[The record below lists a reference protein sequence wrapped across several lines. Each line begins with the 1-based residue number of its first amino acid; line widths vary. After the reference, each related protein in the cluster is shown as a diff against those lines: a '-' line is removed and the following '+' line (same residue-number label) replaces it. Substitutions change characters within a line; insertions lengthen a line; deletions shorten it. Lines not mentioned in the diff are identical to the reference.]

1 MAIGG
6 QHSTG
11 TMPEETMRLVATDVY
26 RNFPTSEALMETVAA
41 PGLEALVT
49 RAERALTEELL
60 GAWLLLRGDGDAG
73 RLMQPGTPK
82 KGAAAAVPSGSVLA
96 CCSFVGFETS
106 VNAAEE
112 TRDPRRSR
120 PRTLFGAL
128 ADGERRPCRILAM
141 GVSAAACPGP
151 PCGG

>member
-1 MAIGG
+1 
-6 QHSTG
+6 
-11 TMPEETMRLVATDVY
+11 
-26 RNFPTSEALMETVAA
+26 
-41 PGLEALVT
+41 
-49 RAERALTEELL
+49 
-60 GAWLLLRGDGDAG
+60 
-73 RLMQPGTPK
+73 MQPGTPK
-82 KGAAAAVPSGSVLA
+82 RGAVAAVLSGSVLA

-128 ADGERRPCRILAM
+128 ADGERRPCRIPAM